1 MSGKFPSAEFKI
13 LLKGLTDDELFA
25 RWSAEYD
32 NKHTEFTALCI
43 AEMNSR
49 KLTEEVIAL

>member
-1 MSGKFPSAEFKI
+1 MSDRPTAEFKI

-49 KLTEEVIAL
+49 KLTEEAIAL